1 MSDEGRALG
10 ARLAELRKWV
20 RGCRGDAFVAIAPRV
35 VDALREAELALL
47 VAENEAIQNAKDMM
61 AHEQRALAQA
71 GVTDLARYEQDSGL
85 EVPKP

>member
-1 MSDEGRALG
+1 
-10 ARLAELRKWV
+10 
-20 RGCRGDAFVAIAPRV
+20 V